1 MEAGAAVTP
10 MTSTMVKA
18 ASGRI
23 RPFWSPLL
31 AGVALGLVLLL
42 TFLLTGHGLGASGF
56 TTRLAAWLGGE
67 LAPAATQGNEY
78 LGPLLGSGN
87 PLANW
92 ITWEVLG
99 VALGALCASWSAGR
113 FRIHL
118 DGRRPYGA
126 VGRSLLAVVG
136 GALSGFGARV
146 ASGCTSGMGLSGSA
160 VLGVAGFVFLLAF
173 FVAGLIVSRVVKGG
187 PQ

>member
-1 MEAGAAVTP
+1 
-10 MTSTMVKA
+10 MVKA
-18 ASGRI
+18 ASGPI
-23 RPFWSPLL
+23 RPFWPPLL
-31 AGVALGLVLLL
+31 AGIALGGVLLL
-42 TFLLTGHGLGASGF
+42 TFLLTAHGLGASGF
-56 TTRLAAWLGGE
+56 VVRLTAWLGTE
-67 LAPAATQGNEY
+67 IAPSSTQANEY
-78 LGPLLGSGN
+78 LGPLLEAGN

-113 FRIHL
+113 FRIRL
-118 DGRRPYGA
+118 DGSGPYGA
-126 VGRSLLAVVG
+126 VGRSVLAIFG

-160 VLGVAGFVFLLAF
+160 VLGVAGVVFLLAF
-173 FVAGLIVSRVVKGG
+173 FVAGVIVSRMVKGG